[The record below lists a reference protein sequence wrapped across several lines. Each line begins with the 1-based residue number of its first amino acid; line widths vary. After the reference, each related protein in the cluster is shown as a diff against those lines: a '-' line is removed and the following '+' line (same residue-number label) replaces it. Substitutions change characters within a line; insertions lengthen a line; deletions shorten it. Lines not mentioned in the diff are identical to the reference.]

1 MNSLRLPLAAL
12 VSFGLLPLS
21 GGAQPPEPPPVA
33 GRQPDIT
40 VVVDKSM
47 RPRLRLAM
55 PEMGGMRRLESAAAQ
70 AARELDETLRED
82 LLASGIFDLQG
93 PSELAVLTI
102 TGDRARDFEQY
113 RSLGN
118 ELLLEAEVTREGE
131 RLVLEGRLFELAS
144 GRSLLGKRYRGTFDV
159 TRRIAHTFADEI
171 VLFFT
176 GRQGIAL
183 TAIAFQSDRGD
194 RQNREIYIMDY
205 DGYNQRPVT
214 AHKTISM
221 SPEWS
226 PDGNSVAYVSYL
238 TRAPGIHLVDL
249 RSGKKRALLTDGNL
263 NISPAFSPD
272 GRRIAFARTVGDGNT
287 EIFVAAADGGG
298 PRRLTHSS
306 GIDTNP
312 AWSPTGRQIAF
323 TSDRGGSPQIYLM
336 GTEGTDLRRITFEGD
351 YNDGA
356 AWSPDGSRIA
366 HATRRGSGFDIALT
380 DLVTLES
387 KVLVSG
393 PGSHEAPSFSPD
405 GRKIAFAWTRA
416 GAGTQIYVVGVDGGE
431 VRQLT
436 REGSNRAP
444 AWSGYLK

>member
-1 MNSLRLPLAAL
+1 MKSLRPPLAALTALALLPLAAG
-12 VSFGLLPLS
+12 S
-21 GGAQPPEPPPVA
+21 QPPEPPEVA

-40 VVVDKSM
+40 VIVDKSM

-55 PEMGGMRRLESAAAQ
+55 PEMGGLRRLESTAARAAQ
-70 AARELDETLRED
+70 ELDETLRED
-82 LLASGIFDLQG
+82 LLASGVFDLQG
-93 PSELAVLTI
+93 PAELAVLAI

-118 ELLLEAEVTREGE
+118 ELLLEAEITREGE
-131 RLVLEGRLFELAS
+131 RLVLEGRIFELAS

-176 GRQGIAL
+176 GRQGLAL
-183 TAIAFQSDRGD
+183 TQIAFQSDRGD

-205 DGYNQRPVT
+205 DGWNQRPVT

-238 TRAPGIHLVDL
+238 TRAPGIRLVDL
-249 RSGKKRALLTDGNL
+249 RSGKKRALVTDGTL

-287 EIFVAAADGGG
+287 EVFIAAADGSGV
-298 PRRLTHSS
+298 RRLTHSS

-323 TSDRGGSPQIYLM
+323 TSNRGGSPQIYLM

-366 HATRRGSGFDIALT
+366 HATRRGSGFDIAVT

-393 PGSHEAPSFSPD
+393 PGSHESPSFSPD
-405 GRKIAFAWTRA
+405 GRKIAFAWTRP
-416 GAGTQIYVVGVDGGE
+416 GAGTQIYVASVEGGE

-436 REGSNRAP
+436 REGSNLAP

>member
-1 MNSLRLPLAAL
+1 MKSPPPPLVAAVAIGLLSLAAA
-12 VSFGLLPLS
+12 
-21 GGAQPPEPPPVA
+21 AQPPEPPPVA

-40 VVVDKSM
+40 VIVDKSL

-55 PEMGGMRRLESAAAQ
+55 PAQGGFQRLEPAAAT
-70 AARELDETLRED
+70 AAAELDETLRQD
-82 LLASGIFDLQG
+82 LVASGVFDLQG
-93 PSELAVLTI
+93 PAELSILAM
-102 TGDRARDFEQY
+102 TGDRARDFELY

-118 ELLLEAEVTREGE
+118 ELLLETEVTREGD
-131 RLVLEGRLFELAS
+131 RLVLEGRIFELAS

-183 TAIAFQSDRGD
+183 TAIAFQSNRGD
-194 RQNREIYIMDY
+194 PQNREIYIMDY
-205 DGYNQRPVT
+205 DGWNQRPVT
-214 AHKTISM
+214 AHQTISM
-221 SPEWS
+221 SPDWS
-226 PDGNSVAYVSYL
+226 PDGNSLAYVSYL

-249 RSGKKRALLTDGNL
+249 RSGKKRAVLTDGNL

-272 GRRIAFARTVGDGNT
+272 GRRIAFGRTVGDGNT
-287 EIFVAAADGGG
+287 EIFTAAADGSGA
-298 PRRLTHSS
+298 RRLTHSS

-312 AWSPTGRQIAF
+312 AWGPTGRQIAF

-366 HATRRGSGFDIALT
+366 HATRRGSGFDIAVT

-393 PGSHEAPSFSPD
+393 PGSHESPSFSPD
-405 GRKIAFAWTRA
+405 GRKIAFAWTRP
-416 GAGTQIYVVGVDGGE
+416 GSGTQIYVVSVEGGE

-436 REGSNRAP
+436 RNGSNLAP